1 MNAITV
7 IHRQNDEFAI
17 LIRDHVVHVD
27 QPYSAG
33 GENHGPTPVELFV
46 ASLAGCAAHYGR
58 QYLAAHGQPSEGLR
72 VSADFATSCARPARV
87 TRVRLVLHTP
97 LRLSDDLL
105 TGLLAAVD
113 GCTVKN
119 SLARPPVIETEVTT
133 DVVAA

>member
-1 MNAITV
+1 MSAITV

-33 GENHGPTPVELFV
+33 GDNHGPTPVELFV

-58 QYLAAHGQPSEGLR
+58 QYLASHGQASEGLR
-72 VSADFATSCARPARV
+72 VSADFTMSGVRPARV
-87 TRVRLVLHTP
+87 TRVRLALHLP
-97 LRLSDDLL
+97 HRLSDDLVA
-105 TGLLAAVD
+105 GLLAAVD

-119 SLARPPVIETEVTT
+119 TLARPPAIETEITT
-133 DVVAA
+133 DVMAV